1 MTLAITF
8 TVTQPSDT
16 EVTLTREFDAP
27 ARLVWDAYTKPEYVR
42 QWLLGPDG
50 WDMPVCDIDLRVG
63 GRFQYRWSHPTE
75 GSFGT
80 EGEFTEVTPTSRIV
94 NTERMEGFDG
104 ESIDTITFEEAHG
117 RTTMTMTMRFPSKE
131 ARDGAVATGM
141 ADGVATS
148 YDRLERIIHT
158 FE

>member
-1 MTLAITF
+1 
-8 TVTQPSDT
+8 
-16 EVTLTREFDAP
+16 
-27 ARLVWDAYTKPEYVR
+27 
-42 QWLLGPDG
+42 
-50 WDMPVCDIDLRVG
+50 
-63 GRFQYRWSHPTE
+63 
-75 GSFGT
+75 
-80 EGEFTEVTPTSRIV
+80 
-94 NTERMEGFDG
+94 MEGFDG
-104 ESIDTITFEEAHG
+104 ESIDTITFEEANG